1 MTYTFK
7 NTEINNSKASNFE
20 TKSLLYLIGQ
30 RKDSK
35 EILYITF
42 DCFNDVSGI
51 NKNHDKIWDIQSK
64 NEANIN
70 PKKIGK
76 YLYTLFDNSTSIFSF
91 TELIFFCPRLKDEY
105 KIDSS
110 KNIYNLS
117 NIEDKTLK
125 RIENGLKE
133 EIERVRDKV
142 IDFSIQKKAF
152 LDRVIFVED
161 SLLENEYVKAITK
174 FKNVNIK
181 SDVFYTAFFNELRDI
196 QTTKKNSYIENET
209 IVDIREVLN
218 FQRYLSSK
226 DIELLIISRII
237 GTELFSSISIP
248 LYFSPI
254 TDGLAIEDKKDLI
267 QDCNSNLSRA
277 FFNKN
282 SNKIFWQVCE
292 KIIEYVEISEN
303 QNIEDVYLTLF
314 VDYDFKLSY
323 LTYET
328 ILYLISIIIQGLS
341 NDN

>member
-1 MTYTFK
+1 MSYIFK

-51 NKNHDKIWDIQSK
+51 NKNHDRIWDVQSK

-76 YLYTLFDNSTSIFSF
+76 YLYTLFDNSTSVFLF
-91 TELIFFCPRLKDEY
+91 KELIFFCPKLKDDY

-110 KNIYNLS
+110 KNIYNLT
-117 NIEDKTLK
+117 NIEAKTLK

-133 EIERVRDKV
+133 EIERVRDKT
-142 IDFSIQKKAF
+142 IDFSTEKKSF

-161 SLLENEYVKAITK
+161 NLTENEYIKAVTK
-174 FKNVNIK
+174 FKNVDIK
-181 SDVFYTAFFNELRDI
+181 NDIFYTALFNELRDI
-196 QTTKKNSYIENET
+196 QTSKKNSYIENET
-209 IVDIREVLN
+209 IAEIREVLN

-237 GTELFSSISIP
+237 GTELFISISIP

-254 TDGLAIEDKKDLI
+254 TDGLSIEDKKDLI
-267 QDCNSNLSRA
+267 QECNSNLSRA

-292 KIIEYVEISEN
+292 RIIEHIVISRN
-303 QNIEDVYLTLF
+303 QDVQDIYLTLF
-314 VDYDFKLSY
+314 VNFDFKLSF
-323 LTYET
+323 LTKET

-341 NDN
+341 DDN